1 LPPATVAGTLPPDRM
16 PRTTALTLSAVYVA
30 AALLAAGAAEIQLR
44 RNDGG
49 DRCLAGPRPED
60 LSLPPAAYARVDRE
74 LGWVSAPVGDEVNA
88 AGFRDPRAF
97 DAATAAGAR
106 PRVVVLGDSF
116 MWGAGV
122 DADQTVPRQ
131 LERALGDETAVF
143 NVSVPGWGLDQMYL
157 AWLRYRDVLRP
168 DVVVVAFIDDDV
180 DRVLMTYRQRERL
193 TKPAFRLDGDRLVL
207 RGTDPPPGTI
217 AAALSS
223 SVVARCFGLTLE
235 RATTA
240 RSLARRI
247 LGILAEDAAAR
258 GARVVV
264 LRIPDGEV
272 VGSAVRRRWWTLRGF
287 PDAAPGAAYVEPLV
301 ELETLQRAGKTPYVA
316 DGHLSA
322 DGSAAVAARL
332 AALLAS

>member
-1 LPPATVAGTLPPDRM
+1 
-16 PRTTALTLSAVYVA
+16 VYAA
-30 AALLAAGAAEIQLR
+30 AALLAAGAAEIHLR

-60 LSLPPAAYARVDRE
+60 LGHPHAAYARVDPE
-74 LGWVSAPVGDEVNA
+74 LGWVSAPVGNEVNA

-97 DAATAAGAR
+97 DAATVAGAR
-106 PRVVVLGDSF
+106 RRVVVLGDSF
-116 MWGAGV
+116 MWGAGI
-122 DADQTVPRQ
+122 DADQTVPRH
-131 LERALGDETAVF
+131 LERALGGETTVF

-193 TKPAFRLDGDRLVL
+193 TKPAFRIDGDRFEL
-207 RGTDPPPGTI
+207 RGIDPPRGAVATL
-217 AAALSS
+217 LST
-223 SVVARCFGLTLE
+223 SVVARCLGLAVE

-240 RSLARRI
+240 RSIARRI
-247 LGILAEDAAAR
+247 LRTLAEDATAH
-258 GARVVV
+258 GAGIVIV
-264 LRIPDGEV
+264 RIPDREV
-272 VGSAVRRRWWTLRGF
+272 VASTFRRRWWSLRGF
-287 PDAAPGAAYVEPLV
+287 ADAAPGAVYVEPLA
-301 ELETLQRAGKTPYVA
+301 EIETVHRAGTTPYVA

-332 AALLAS
+332 AGAVRRAWK